1 MTRILIADDHQ
12 LVIDCLRTALSSS
25 PGLEVV
31 GDAQNGEEAVD
42 KAESTDC
49 DIVLMDLSM
58 PGMNGVEATRRIV
71 QKGLR
76 CKVVALSMH
85 SEREFV
91 SEVLRAGARGYV
103 VKSAAYEE
111 LVSAVNAVKKGHH
124 YVSPAVA
131 DVLLDKV
138 GATPNEAPGEP
149 ISPGRLTPRERDVLK
164 LIAEGLNTKEIASSL
179 GISDKTVHA
188 FRLRVMG
195 KIGVGSV
202 ADLTKYALKNGLIS
216 LK

>member
-12 LVIDCLRTALSSS
+12 LVIDCLRTALSAS

-111 LVSAVNAVKKGHH
+111 LVSAVNAVRKGHH

-138 GATPNEAPGEP
+138 GVVPSENPGDT
-149 ISPGRLTPRERDVLK
+149 ISPSRLTPRERDVLR

-195 KIGVGSV
+195 KVGVSSV
-202 ADLTKYALKNGLIS
+202 ADLTKYALKHGMTS